1 MKRTEEDEHP
11 RPAINVTNVEHLAR
25 HMFQRQADSYDSDP
39 ALVEL
44 AWVDPDIRAFWMA
57 EAISVLAYLEELAA

>member
-1 MKRTEEDEHP
+1 MNRPEEDKSP
-11 RPAINVTNVEHLAR
+11 RQRLNGASVEHLAR

-44 AWVDPDIRAFWMA
+44 AWVDPDIRAFWIA
-57 EAISVLAYLEELAA
+57 EATAVLDYLEELAA